1 MNDPV
6 KALEWHNFD
15 AWTWWAEAVCGTYH
29 VEERNGGWRVELRF
43 HDARHVVTETDD
55 FYEATSAAQAD
66 YTARILAALDLTGV
80 EAMQAEIKRLRE
92 EIAEATHP
100 DFIFGALDNVND
112 MDVSITDFAE
122 AASRAIRAALKETD
136 NGQ

>member
-1 MNDPV
+1 MSDLV

-43 HDARHVVTETDD
+43 HDARRIITETDGFD
-55 FYEATSAAQAD
+55 GAIVAAQSD
-66 YTARILAALDLTGV
+66 YTARILPAVYTSAVD
-80 EAMQAEIKRLRE
+80 AMATENKRLRDA
-92 EIAEATHP
+92 IFEATHP
-100 DFIFGALDNVND
+100 DFIFGAMDNVSD

-136 NGQ
+136 NG